1 MDEQKKELI
10 ASINGATEY
19 IVMCVDGY
27 TQSSDVYAQAATM
40 AARILEFFNRFP
52 NIYTLMHQCKM
63 ASEIQNI
70 ACATLGE
77 DKAADLMHML
87 TEVMQAKSSKE
98 GDSGDD
104 SGGNNTMDE
113 MEEFMRDLFKDNNK

>member
-19 IVMCVDGY
+19 IVMCVDGQ
-27 TQSSDVYAQAATM
+27 TQESFVYAKDATM
-40 AARILEFFNRFP
+40 TAMIIEFFNRFP
-52 NIYTLMHQCKM
+52 NIYTLMLQCKM
-63 ASEIQNI
+63 ANEIQNI
-70 ACATLGE
+70 ASATLGE

-87 TEVMQAKSSKE
+87 MEVMQAEASKE

-104 SGGNNTMDE
+104 SEGNNTMDD
-113 MEEFMRDLFKDNNK
+113 MQDFMRDLFKDNNK